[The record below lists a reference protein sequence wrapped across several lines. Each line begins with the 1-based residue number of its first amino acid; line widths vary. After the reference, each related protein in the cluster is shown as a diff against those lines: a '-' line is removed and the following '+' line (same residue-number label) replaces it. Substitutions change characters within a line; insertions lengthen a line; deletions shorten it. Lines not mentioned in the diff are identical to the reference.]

1 MDSAEEDANAT
12 KRLNHHFRIRWS
24 KEMEQLVVDLWE
36 QNIDDY
42 FGARKRRLIYK
53 EMAETISAAGLAV
66 KWTDVRN
73 KIENLTRKYRIEKD
87 KVISS
92 QGGSS
97 RWQHFEKIH
106 SLLSGVKLGRPQSQA
121 SIKEEVVEDDFKASL
136 TDVETNVDTQTELLV
151 IAREQLQIQREEQ
164 IFNREHRRA
173 QLKVLKYIAR
183 SQDRLHSL
191 LIQLLTDTNDD
202 DI

>member
-1 MDSAEEDANAT
+1 
-12 KRLNHHFRIRWS
+12 
-24 KEMEQLVVDLWE
+24 MEQLVVDLWE
-36 QNIDDY
+36 EYIDDY

-53 EMAETISAAGLAV
+53 DMAERITAAGLAV
-66 KWTDVRN
+66 IWTDVRN
-73 KIENLTRKYRIEKD
+73 KLENLTRKYRIEKE
-87 KVISS
+87 KVMSN
-92 QGGSS
+92 QGSPS
-97 RWQHFEKIH
+97 RWRHFEKIH
-106 SLLSGVKLGRPQSQA
+106 SILSDVKPGRPS
-121 SIKEEVVEDDFKASL
+121 SRETVKEELAEDDFEISL
-136 TDVETNVDTQTELLV
+136 DDAETETNVDPQSELLV

-202 DI
+202 DM